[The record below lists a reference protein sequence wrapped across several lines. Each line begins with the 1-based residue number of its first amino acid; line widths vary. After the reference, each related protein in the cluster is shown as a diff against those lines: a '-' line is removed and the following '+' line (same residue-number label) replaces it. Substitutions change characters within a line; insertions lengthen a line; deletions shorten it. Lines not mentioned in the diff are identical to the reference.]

1 MDLGF
6 LTYRELLSQRRI
18 AQRALRQN
26 RQITRTQ
33 SLIDRIE
40 NELERRRHDRFERAA
55 AHLPVIYR
63 GVKNINI

>member
-1 MDLGF
+1 MELGF

-55 AHLPVIYR
+55 ADLPEIYR
-63 GVKNINI
+63 GVKKSNI